1 MKNKIYILFLLIV
14 LLSLFFFDSNK
25 EKYLYWSNV
34 TDIKEFRTHKQVA
47 CIQKTSNSIL
57 LAYENFEYEKGKK
70 PYKTWLV
77 KEIEIP
83 TFKTLKSFP
92 IGGLDNLDV
101 QSFKIERKENNFII
115 KVYSDNSKSDYL
127 WKDNDNPLFLNSQGL
142 KETARLG
149 ERDSYKS
156 YEKSIELNNYQI
168 KVTYDQQLKAIQFNS
183 RRNNSDKK
191 EFNNIISIPLFY
203 TNGHFEICKFNK
215 TAILIQ
221 NYYYDTNDRNVPS
234 VLKFAFL
241 QNFAEF

>member
-101 QSFKIERKENNFII
+101 QSFEIEKKENNFII
-115 KVYSDNSKSDYL
+115 TTTTQVSVCDYS
-127 WKDNDNPLFLNSQGL
+127 
-142 KETARLG
+142 TAKQHDVSLP
-149 ERDSYKS
+149 
-156 YEKSIELNNYQI
+156 
-168 KVTYDQQLKAIQFNS
+168 F
-183 RRNNSDKK
+183 
-191 EFNNIISIPLFY
+191 
-203 TNGHFEICKFNK
+203 
-215 TAILIQ
+215 
-221 NYYYDTNDRNVPS
+221 
-234 VLKFAFL
+234 
-241 QNFAEF
+241 